1 MAKFRGLLNILF
13 IAFLAAIWF
22 AEWKLITSDLDS
34 ATEDRST
41 TKSDFAN
48 SFKIAVVGAGA
59 GGSSSAFWV
68 SKAMQQSTFN
78 TTINID
84 IYERFSYVG
93 GRSLVTNLPD
103 INPYPYRTPT
113 ELGAHLFGEQELHLT
128 RASKEFA
135 LPLHNT
141 TRSLDK
147 FYIWNGGNLITIPL
161 SLLDKLRFSLL
172 KGSHCSLKTSVSEW
186 ATNVVTRIL
195 SKDDSAVQD
204 NSTNLTHRLTT
215 PLSFSLSDYL
225 DQAGVPKSFA
235 NSLLMASDRVSGS
248 HWFLF
253 IVRSPKF
260 LKVNTTDNLQAMFA
274 SAFSRQQHR
283 IIGGTSRI
291 FEEFVTRSGASL
303 FLNTEVTN
311 IEHGLDTNLWKINT
325 SKGAKE
331 YDAVILA
338 APLYQSNISIPERFY
353 RQIPLV
359 LHREIHVTVIATR
372 SSSINRQFLGFPS
385 GAEDIRYIISPS
397 EGRPGQPAF
406 SIMSYEREASPGVW
420 IVKVISHS
428 AISAEWLLGAFNDN
442 VNWVHR
448 HTWGVPVIAPTTG
461 SHFLKLDE
469 GFYFLNAFESV
480 MSSMEGQV
488 DAARNLVDT
497 LLHDTFGQ
505 GFCGTNDQTPRML
518 KEDYLPG
525 H

>member
-1 MAKFRGLLNILF
+1 MVKFPGLLNILF

-22 AEWKLITSDLDS
+22 AEWKLLISDLDS

-59 GGSSSAFWV
+59 GGSSSAFWL
-68 SKAMQQSTFN
+68 SKAMQQSTFK

-93 GRSLVTNLPD
+93 GRSLVINLPD
-103 INPYPYRTPT
+103 IKPYPYRTPT
-113 ELGAHLFGEQELHLT
+113 ELGAHLFGEQELHLM

-135 LPLHNT
+135 LPLHNA
-141 TRSLDK
+141 TRSLHK

-186 ATNVVTRIL
+186 AKDVLTRIV

-215 PLSFSLSDYL
+215 LLSFSLSDYL

-235 NSLLMASDRVSGS
+235 NSLLKACDR
-248 HWFLF
+248 
-253 IVRSPKF
+253 
-260 LKVNTTDNLQAMFA
+260 VNTTDNLQAMFA

-311 IEHGLDTNLWKINT
+311 IEHAVDTHLWKINT
-325 SKGAKE
+325 SKGAKA

-353 RQIPLV
+353 RQIPPV
-359 LHREIHVTVIATR
+359 LHRKIHVTVIATR
-372 SSSINRQFLGFPS
+372 SSSISRQFLGFPS
-385 GAEDIRYIISPS
+385 GAEDIRYLISPS

-406 SIMSYEREASPGVW
+406 SIMSYEREVSPGVW

-448 HTWGVPVIAPTTG
+448 HIWDVPVIAPTTG

-480 MSSMEGQV
+480 ISSMEGQV
-488 DAARNLVDT
+488 DAARNLVDA

-518 KEDYLPG
+518 KEEYLPG
-525 H
+525 WDC